1 MPFTVAGDG
10 KNVTYRV
17 PLKHRYKGPAKEPQ
31 TLCDLFPESAYGQ
44 HAHRISA
51 ACTAFMKRCLAEDS
65 ASRPTAKEA
74 LEDPWFAATA
84 RAAVIN

>member
-17 PLKHRYKGPAKEPQ
+17 PLKHRYTGPAKEPQ
-31 TLCDLFPESAYGQ
+31 TLSELFPESAYGQ

-51 ACTAFMKRCLAEDS
+51 ACTVFIKRCLAEDP
-65 ASRPTAKEA
+65 ASRPNAKEA
-74 LEDPWFAATA
+74 LQDPWFASEMP
-84 RAAVIN
+84 